1 MCFFL
6 CFFVFLDFLL
16 MYFGLCFWMVVY
28 IKYKR
33 KDQKHICVFGF
44 GLVGSNVF
52 FCVFARAVVV

>member
-1 MCFFL
+1 
-6 CFFVFLDFLL
+6 